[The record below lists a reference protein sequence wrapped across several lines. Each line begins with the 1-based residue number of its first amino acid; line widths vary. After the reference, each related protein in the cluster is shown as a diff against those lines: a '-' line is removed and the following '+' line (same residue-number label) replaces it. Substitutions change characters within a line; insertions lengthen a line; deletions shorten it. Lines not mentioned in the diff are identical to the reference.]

1 MRVSLLV
8 LILASTAAGAE
19 QVLPALHDGSIV
31 AGPGSF
37 RHDGPL
43 RITGHVTLRNVT
55 LDVNGPITVASGA
68 TLELERVHLNVS
80 DPPDA
85 QNGASGLK
93 CEGPAHIT
101 VRSSTMEPAGSAHP
115 MWLLEGNVEVDDFE
129 TRNSEFHL
137 DHADAHLHKLRIFEL
152 EISRESHVV
161 GDQLALVFF
170 STHTGDNDHLN
181 VSGIPVD
188 KPFTRRLTLGSGAT
202 ADLRDV
208 TAQLFLVYVHGGSEA
223 SLSHMGR
230 VQLAIFP
237 HCKGNLTLPKGHIGS
252 GKASVMVPVPG
263 ASDCPFRFTLD
274 DVNVDTW
281 DVYAGGDADLSFTN
295 SRIDELTANDRAK
308 LNVSHSEI
316 YADWLSLAGDA
327 ELRVEDSTV
336 GALRLASERPD
347 LATSQI
353 RLSGRSRAIF
363 TRVRFDCGIIV
374 KDSAHVEIRNAVVA
388 PKYLRKSGSA
398 EVRGF
403 ANLSDHA

>member
-8 LILASTAAGAE
+8 LILASTVPGAE
-19 QVLPALHDGSIV
+19 QLLPPLHDGSIV
-31 AGPGSF
+31 TGPGSF

-43 RITGHVTLRNVT
+43 RITGHVRLRNVT
-55 LDVNGPITVASGA
+55 LDLHGAITVASGA
-68 TLELERVHLNVS
+68 TFELEHVHLNVF
-80 DPPDA
+80 DAPDA

-93 CEGPAHIT
+93 CEGPARIT

-115 MWLLEGNVEVDDFE
+115 MWLLKGDVEVDDFE

-161 GDQLALVFF
+161 GDQLALVFL
-170 STHTGDNDHLN
+170 STHTGDTDHLN
-181 VSGIPVD
+181 VSGIPAD
-188 KPFTRRLTLGSGAT
+188 KPFTRRLALGSGAI

-208 TAQLFLVYVHGGSEA
+208 TAQLFLVYVHGRSEA

-237 HCKGNLTLPKGHIGS
+237 QCKGNLTLPKGHIGS
-252 GKASVMVPVPG
+252 GKASVMVPVAG

-295 SRIDELTANDRAK
+295 SRIDELTANGRAK
-308 LNVSHSEI
+308 LKVSQSEI

-327 ELRVEDSTV
+327 ELRVENSTV

-353 RLSGRSRAIF
+353 RLSGRSYAIF

-374 KDSAHVEIRNAVVA
+374 RESAHVEIRNPIVA
-388 PKYLRKSGSA
+388 PKYVRKSGSA
-398 EVRGF
+398 EVRRYP
-403 ANLSDHA
+403 NLSDHA